1 VLSGNY
7 AIQDITWDKAG
18 TTLYGIAEDTPTHST
33 LWAWVYDS
41 NSWQIACEDLPKKV
55 EALETRPD
63 GLFVYGFH
71 DDQQLRIYTYD
82 IQQCQTVTDGQ
93 IDTAF
98 YDVEG
103 IAWPDFECVW
113 SNQDLLQMY
122 LESIGYTDV
131 VIDTEGHIS
140 AVLAGETHL
149 SQLDSQITQ
158 GTPPTDGQLR
168 LTEIEDANG
177 DGIKDFQIT
186 YPNGEQQTLFYL
198 GVEEQIPV
206 GDEAI
211 IRSLWDKMNAA
222 LVAGN
227 VQKALGYLTEGA
239 QDKYEPVFEA
249 LLPHMSEVV
258 ASYSPLMPGQTH

>member
-1 VLSGNY
+1 MLSGNY

-122 LESIGYTDV
+122 LEI
-131 VIDTEGHIS
+131 IS
-140 AVLAGETHL
+140 GVARNKQPF
-149 SQLDSQITQ
+149 SSCITKCN
-158 GTPPTDGQLR
+158 PFK
-168 LTEIEDANG
+168 I
-177 DGIKDFQIT
+177 
-186 YPNGEQQTLFYL
+186 
-198 GVEEQIPV
+198 
-206 GDEAI
+206 
-211 IRSLWDKMNAA
+211 
-222 LVAGN
+222 
-227 VQKALGYLTEGA
+227 
-239 QDKYEPVFEA
+239 
-249 LLPHMSEVV
+249 
-258 ASYSPLMPGQTH
+258 